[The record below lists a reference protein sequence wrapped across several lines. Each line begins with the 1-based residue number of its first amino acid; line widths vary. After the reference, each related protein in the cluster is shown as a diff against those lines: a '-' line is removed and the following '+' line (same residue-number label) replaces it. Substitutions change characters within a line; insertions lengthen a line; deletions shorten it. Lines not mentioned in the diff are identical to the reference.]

1 MHPTTRRWI
10 CRSAFVVFCL
20 LPTSLVLAR
29 IVARKLPSY
38 TRRMEVLLSNELDMG
53 VAVDN
58 LWHPRPGVSVAEGVV
73 ITDPESGTV
82 FARIGQIRMTYLAG
96 KCQLLLDETELNG
109 ERLTQIYH
117 RMHRRLQRRPD
128 LEQISVK
135 LNGSRIKLQTDQEEY
150 HLTNLDLQYEPGQ
163 KETTVLLDFRVADF
177 KMAEETR
184 IRWERKHDAKPPFT
198 RVQCYT
204 QGSALPCRLLTG
216 FLPEVRRLGE
226 DCTINGFV
234 SADFHQEEGWKAEG
248 EFVLDQV
255 DMDQLV
261 TDLFAQ
267 QLSGKA
273 SIGVHRLV
281 VCDDRLLVCSGEFHM
296 QEGTVSRSLL
306 ENAVQHI
313 SIQPRQTL
321 KFLEGESVPFE
332 SLDFGFRVDGNGFQ
346 LSGRSAEPA
355 VGAILFIRPGVV
367 FYEPVGNQPVPLVN
381 LIRMLVPYQ
390 EYWVPATRET
400 ELLWL
405 RLPRMSGIRSGNW
418 TSR

>member
-29 IVARKLPSY
+29 IVARKLPGY
-38 TRRMEVLLSNELDMG
+38 TRRMEVLLSNELDMK
-53 VAVDN
+53 VSVDD
-58 LWHPRPGVSVAEGVV
+58 LWHPRPGVTVAEGVV

-82 FARIGQIRMTYLAG
+82 FSQLDRVRLTFPAG
-96 KCQLLLDETELNG
+96 KCRLELGETELNG

-117 RMHRRLQRRPD
+117 RMHRRLQRRPGPD
-128 LEQISVK
+128 QVSFK
-135 LNGSRIKLQTDQEEY
+135 LNGSKIKLLTDQKEY
-150 HLTNLDLQYEPGQ
+150 RLTDLDLQYEPGQ
-163 KETTVLLDFRVADF
+163 EETGVSIDFRVADF
-177 KMAEETR
+177 KMAEKTR
-184 IRWERKHDAKPPFT
+184 IRWKRKHDATPPFT

-204 QGSALPCRLLTG
+204 HGSALPCHLLAG
-216 FLPEVRRLGE
+216 FLPEIRRLGE

-234 SADFHQEEGWKAEG
+234 SADFHQAEGWQAEG
-248 EFVLDQV
+248 EFVLAQV
-255 DMDQLV
+255 DMDRLV
-261 TDLFAQ
+261 TDVFTQ

-281 VCDDRLLVCSGEFHM
+281 VCANRLLICSGEFHM
-296 QEGTVSRSLL
+296 QQGTISRSLL

-313 SIQPRQTL
+313 SIRSPQTL
-321 KFLEGESVPFE
+321 KSLEGESVRFE

-355 VGAILFIRPGVV
+355 VGAILFVRPGVV
-367 FYEPVGNQPVPLVN
+367 FHEPMGNRPLPLVN

-390 EYWVPATRET
+390 QFWVPATRET

-405 RLPRMSGIRSGNW
+405 RLPRMSNARSGDW